1 MGRAED
7 EAAERERAARRA
19 AIRAEISDCRNKI
32 NRLNSYKSQLRTEY
46 DESSNSVHTPGNN
59 YDLTVSTDIA
69 HWVGKL
75 QSDGDTKRNI
85 LGLGVNTLMSGI
97 ENVIGTIDSVIA
109 RLYDKI
115 ASLERELASI

>member
-85 LGLGVNTLMSGI
+85 LGLGVNTFMSGI